1 MGGRRVRS
9 LLVASLIAGLLSC
22 GDTFHLS
29 PQTSVHVRAGSR
41 QTSSASSSRAT
52 LFMTA
57 ERGDSRCA
65 CSAERRRIVF
75 AATAATAA
83 AALGLPI
90 APVSAAASASERE
103 NEVRSAFGSGV
114 QNTKSAWPFDQL
126 KGKVPRNKITQDA
139 ERAAQEDEEEDLDD
153 EGSVP
158 MKKAS
163 KAPVPKP
170 VELLEF
176 ADTDAGFSLSIPKG
190 FFKSSRGRTCAIN
203 DRTCKK
209 LRGTDLGTLFVA
221 GNLQTAQ
228 IVSVQRL
235 SVEQLL
241 SDVGVVPT
249 GDLSSWPAIGKP
261 QKVAEL
267 LASFRDGDSKQQN
280 NLPSKVATT
289 R

>member
-1 MGGRRVRS
+1 MRS
-9 LLVASLIAGLLSC
+9 LLVASLTAGLLSC

-29 PQTSVHVRAGSR
+29 PRISVRIRAGFR
-41 QTSSASSSRAT
+41 QTSSASSSPAT
-52 LFMTA
+52 LVMTA
-57 ERGDSRCA
+57 ESRRE
-65 CSAERRRIVF
+65 CSAERRRIIF
-75 AATAATAA
+75 AATAATAATAA

-90 APVSAAASASERE
+90 APVSAATSASESE

-114 QNTKSAWPFDQL
+114 QTTKSAWPFDQL

-139 ERAAQEDEEEDLDD
+139 VRAAQEDEDEDVDD

-280 NLPSKVATT
+280 NLPSKVDTDSIA
-289 R
+289 

>member
-1 MGGRRVRS
+1 MRS
-9 LLVASLIAGLLSC
+9 LLVASLTAGLLSC

-29 PQTSVHVRAGSR
+29 PQISVRVRAGFR
-41 QTSSASSSRAT
+41 QTLSASSSPAT
-52 LFMTA
+52 LVMTA
-57 ERGDSRCA
+57 ESRRE
-65 CSAERRRIVF
+65 CSAERRRIIF

-90 APVSAAASASERE
+90 APVSAATSASESE

-114 QNTKSAWPFDQL
+114 QTTKSAWPFDQL
-126 KGKVPRNKITQDA
+126 KGKVPRNKITQNA
-139 ERAAQEDEEEDLDD
+139 ERAAQEDEDEDEDD

-249 GDLSSWPAIGKP
+249 GDLSSWPAIGKA

-280 NLPSKVATT
+280 NLPSKVDTDSIA
-289 R
+289 

>member
-1 MGGRRVRS
+1 MRS
-9 LLVASLIAGLLSC
+9 LLVASLTAGLLSC

-29 PQTSVHVRAGSR
+29 PQISVRVRAGFR
-41 QTSSASSSRAT
+41 QTLSASSSPAT
-52 LFMTA
+52 LVMTA
-57 ERGDSRCA
+57 ESRRE
-65 CSAERRRIVF
+65 CSAERRRIIF

-90 APVSAAASASERE
+90 APVSAATSASESE

-114 QNTKSAWPFDQL
+114 QTTKSAWPFDQL

-139 ERAAQEDEEEDLDD
+139 ERAAQEDEDEDVDD

-190 FFKSSRGRTCAIN
+190 FFKSSHGRTCAIN

-249 GDLSSWPAIGKP
+249 GDLSSWPAIGKA

-280 NLPSKVATT
+280 NLPSKVDTDSIA
-289 R
+289 

>member
-1 MGGRRVRS
+1 V
-9 LLVASLIAGLLSC
+9 
-22 GDTFHLS
+22 
-29 PQTSVHVRAGSR
+29 
-41 QTSSASSSRAT
+41 
-52 LFMTA
+52 
-57 ERGDSRCA
+57 
-65 CSAERRRIVF
+65 
-75 AATAATAA
+75 
-83 AALGLPI
+83 
-90 APVSAAASASERE
+90 
-103 NEVRSAFGSGV
+103 
-114 QNTKSAWPFDQL
+114 
-126 KGKVPRNKITQDA
+126 
-139 ERAAQEDEEEDLDD
+139 RAAQEDEDEDVDD

-280 NLPSKVATT
+280 NLPSKVDTDSIA
-289 R
+289 